1 MNHNKKH
8 IKLQEKIL
16 VNNLKNKDSS
26 FWNKLF
32 RDNKLDYIIDKYS
45 INSRKR
51 IYTPKKTLGMFLSQA
66 IEEDSS
72 CKKVICKTSL
82 NSSKIISS
90 KTGGYCKAR
99 KRLNETMI
107 SDMCKDL
114 AKNSLK
120 KIKNTWRF
128 RNKNVYLIDGTTIT
142 MPDTKE
148 NQKSYPQS
156 RTQKEGLGFPI
167 CRIVCIISLETGC
180 IVNAAVSTYAGK
192 GASEQT
198 LLRSM
203 LGTFKKGD
211 ILLADAMYSTY
222 FLLDYLIEQ
231 EIDIVFSQNGARSRK
246 TDFTKGK
253 YIGNNDHIIIIKK
266 TKEIPNWMDKN
277 TFNNKSNELKIR
289 EVKVCNQ
296 ILITTFCD
304 EKDIS
309 LKEIKEL
316 YKQRWH
322 IEVDFRNIKS
332 TLGLFSFS
340 CKTPEMVL
348 KEMWV
353 YFLAYNFIR
362 NIIVDSAIQNK
373 IYPRDI
379 SFKHTIQLLIASNQ
393 NINKKQYKK
402 LLYLISLN
410 IIGNRKGRIEPRAIK
425 RRHNAMPLL
434 TKPRHVAQ
442 ANIRQFGHPKKA

>member
-1 MNHNKKH
+1 MNHNKKY

-16 VNNLKNKDSS
+16 VNNLQKKDSS

-32 RDNKLDYIIDKYS
+32 RDNKLNNIIDKYS
-45 INSRKR
+45 VNSRKR
-51 IYTPKKTLGMFLSQA
+51 IYTPAKTLSMFLSQA

-82 NSSKIISS
+82 HSNRIISS
-90 KTGGYCKAR
+90 KTGGYCRAR

-128 RNKNVYLIDGTTIT
+128 KNKNVYLIDGTTIT

-148 NQKSYPQS
+148 NQKVYPQS
-156 RTQKEGLGFPI
+156 KTQKEGLGFPI

-180 IVNAAVSTYAGK
+180 IVNAAVSQYSGK

-203 LGTFKKGD
+203 LGSFKKGD
-211 ILLADAMYSTY
+211 ILLADAIYSTY
-222 FLLDYLIEQ
+222 FLIDYLIEK
-231 EIDIVFSQNGARSRK
+231 EIDIVFAQNGVRSKK
-246 TDFTKGK
+246 TDFSKGD
-253 YIGNNDHIIIIKK
+253 YIGKDDHIITLKK
-266 TKEIPNWMDKN
+266 NKIMPNWMDEK
-277 TFNNKSNELKIR
+277 TFNNKNKEIKIR
-289 EVKVCNQ
+289 EVKVSNQ
-296 ILITTFCD
+296 ILITTIYE

-309 LKEIKEL
+309 LNEIKEL
-316 YKQRWH
+316 YKKRWH

-373 IYPRDI
+373 VFPRDI
-379 SFKHTIQLLIASNQ
+379 SFKHTIQLLIALNQ
-393 NINKKQYKK
+393 NINKKEYKK
-402 LLYLISLN
+402 LLYLISKN

-425 RRHNAMPLL
+425 RRYNRMPLL
-434 TKPRHVAQ
+434 TKPRHEAQ